1 MAENKKEGTLINC
14 FFCRHFYLTG
24 RVKSPYG
31 CRAHGFT
38 TFRMPS
44 VDVFEASDEDCALLD
59 RREPDEHP
67 HDR

>member
-14 FFCRHFYLTG
+14 FFCRYFYLTDQ
-24 RVKSPYG
+24 VKAPYG

-44 VDVFEASDEDCALLD
+44 VDVYEASEEDCALFI
-59 RREPDEHP
+59 RKEPDEHT
-67 HDR
+67 HDK